1 MADKKADAK
10 TDAQAAAPAEAAAKR
25 KKINAL
31 TLAEIESRLAEC
43 REKQG
48 GTLRSKYALQLLA
61 RKKSLSKKA

>member
-10 TDAQAAAPAEAAAKR
+10 PEAAAEGGAKR
-25 KKINAL
+25 KKINSL
-31 TLAEIESRLAEC
+31 TLAEIEAHLADC

-61 RKKSLSKKA
+61 RKKSLAPKA